1 MLRNPKE
8 RQTTCVGISRNVVAF
23 SGVNK
28 SHKRCQ
34 GYLPSSCVIRNKP
47 DWATMRPG
55 CVSACIEHV
64 TYMERQTDKPT
75 DETAR
80 VVMEALK
87 TCLSII

>member
-64 TYMERQTDKPT
+64 TYMERDGRTY
-75 DETAR
+75 R
-80 VVMEALK
+80 
-87 TCLSII
+87 